1 MRMAAEDDEDED
13 DEKDEKDVDAAGL
26 LSVTLSP
33 PVLEFLVLLSI
44 TGVVY

>member
-13 DEKDEKDVDAAGL
+13 DERYEKDVDAAGL
-26 LSVTLSP
+26 LSP